1 MLTSPPSSNERAI
14 GLAVYAAYGFEA
26 ASAGPERFLPIQWR
40 HKLMSALVQRG
51 VLDDYKHGEE
61 LDEKVFR
68 AAATIPCDKNDL
80 AEAML
85 PRLLTPD
92 LCTDSEL
99 IGSD

>member
-1 MLTSPPSSNERAI
+1 MLDMPPSSNERAI

-40 HKLMSALVQRG
+40 HKLTALVQRG